1 MALSNSLKT
10 QFAKI
15 MSASDVDTQKKKT
28 RTGTAVEYEG
38 RIYVQLDGS
47 DQLTPLADRI
57 AGVKDGDRVTIEIE
71 NHSASLTGN
80 LSDPAAGTTTVA
92 GIEHQVE
99 EFNVIIANK
108 ADIDQLNAAQAKI
121 DELEANDVTITGKLD
136 AVEADI
142 GELEADNV
150 TINDKLTANEAEIE
164 DLKVTKLDAAHA
176 DITYA
181 KIDFANIGDAAIENF
196 FSKSGMIKDLV
207 VSSGTVTGELV
218 GVTIKGDLIE
228 GGTVVADKL
237 VILGDDG
244 LYYKLNT
251 NGETVTS
258 EQTEYNSLSGTIITA
273 KSITAE
279 KIAVDD
285 LVAFGATIGGFHIT
299 TDSLYSGVKESIDNS
314 TPGVFMDS
322 EGNFSLGDQD
332 DYLKFFKDT
341 DGNWKLQ
348 ISASSVNISSSQT
361 NVEEVLDDIQ
371 NEIDGLDTIYTTKTE
386 FQQTTN
392 SISASVSEVS
402 QTANSA
408 LQKATSV
415 EVTANGLTTTV
426 SEVSD
431 VADAALESAQAT
443 ASDLAD
449 FTNAVNADL
458 SDLQSQIDGSIQTW
472 FYAGVPTL
480 TNEPASEWT
489 TTELKNNHLGD
500 LYYDTDTDY
509 AYRFML
515 QNGVYSWDRIQD
527 SDAVKALQDAAKAQD
542 TADGKRRVFVTTPT
556 PPYDVGDL
564 WVQGSTGD
572 IMRCQ
577 TAKTSS
583 QSYASADWVLAS
595 KYTDDTAANNVATDL
610 NDYKQTVS
618 ATYSTKTELQQTASS
633 ITATV
638 TDISGDVSQL
648 QQTASS
654 LTSSITD
661 LEGNYTQLTQTVD
674 GISSTVSDVEGN
686 VSSLTQTVN
695 GISGTVGDLEG
706 NYSQLSQTVN
716 GFEVSINNANSTANS
731 ALNTANAAKK
741 QVWHHAAGTNG
752 TTGYIGIATIK
763 ITGTYANVPLF
774 FEFTSRN
781 KKSAST
787 WVRFNSVNG
796 TDPTLGS
803 ITADG
808 DINVYIRKTAT
819 STWQL
824 IVQKSEGYDYISV
837 TDFSSGGSYQAA
849 RCTVSWTNSMLTSL
863 PSGCT
868 QATRLAAKRNS
879 ADIDNAAKTAT
890 NYLRFDSSGLC
901 VGNMTGTLGYNALI
915 TSSQYQIRNGST
927 VLSSFGATTIRLGQN
942 SSSAV
947 TYFAGNHGYIRYAS
961 NTFQINSD
969 GAAQLTSGSNLTVR
983 GGAYATTLL
992 GGSSSG
998 SVTIIQGNTVRCSE
1012 TGAGD
1017 KNYTPVYRLNN
1028 PYASN
1033 TKMWTASSSERN
1045 SLINAGWT
1053 SEGTGWYAFA

>member
-80 LSDPAAGTTTVA
+80 LSDPSVGSTTVA
-92 GIEHQVE
+92 GIENQIE
-99 EFNVIIANK
+99 QFNVIIANK

-150 TINDKLTANEAEIE
+150 TINNKLTANEAEIE

-196 FSKSGMIKDLV
+196 FAKSGMIDDLV
-207 VSSGTVTGELV
+207 VSSGTITGTLV

-237 VILGDDG
+237 VIQGEDG

-251 NGETVTS
+251 DGETVST
-258 EQTEYNSLSGTIITA
+258 EQTEYNSLSGTVITA

-279 KIAVDD
+279 KISVDD

-299 TDSLYSGVKESIDNS
+299 TDSLYSGVKESIENS

-443 ASDLAD
+443 ASDLTN

-542 TADGKRRVFVTTPT
+542 TADGKRRVFVAQPM

-564 WVQGSTGD
+564 WAQGSTGD
-572 IMRCQ
+572 LMRCQ
-577 TAKTSS
+577 VAKTAN
-583 QSYASADWVLAS
+583 QSYSSSDWVLAT
-595 KYTDDTAANNVATDL
+595 KYTDDTTADAAAE
-610 NDYKQTVS
+610 
-618 ATYSTKTELQQTASS
+618 AAQTA
-633 ITATV
+633 ITKATEV
-638 TDISGDVSQL
+638 
-648 QQTASS
+648 
-654 LTSSITD
+654 
-661 LEGNYTQLTQTVD
+661 EQTVD
-674 GISSTVSDVEGN
+674 GITTTVSETVQTANEAYTKASQVEQTVDGITTTVTDLNGN
-686 VSSLTQTVN
+686 VSSL
-695 GISGTVGDLEG
+695 E
-706 NYSQLSQTVN
+706 QTVN

-731 ALNTANAAKK
+731 ALSTAQQNGQLLYECQVAPPKDFGMILLTSDRTISDGGNAGYAHI
-741 QVWHHAAGTNG
+741 WGWMGSWSANSG
-752 TTGYIGIATIK
+752 GYIDVMVPLRHTSYNTIVVTQKDNQIATYGSGNGATLRVYKLDEKVRVTLAVKGYAQVKLFVEGKGFTINR
-763 ITGTYANVPLF
+763 TGGNSARGTYIWD
-774 FEFTSRN
+774 SD
-781 KKSAST
+781 SA
-787 WVRFNSVNG
+787 
-796 TDPTLGS
+796 
-803 ITADG
+803 TAQD
-808 DINVYIRKTAT
+808 
-819 STWQL
+819 
-824 IVQKSEGYDYISV
+824 
-837 TDFSSGGSYQAA
+837 
-849 RCTVSWTNSMLTSL
+849 
-863 PSGCT
+863 
-868 QATRLAAKRNS
+868 
-879 ADIDNAAKTAT
+879 AKTAT
-890 NYLRFDSSGLC
+890 NYLRFDSTGLC
-901 VGNMTGTLGYNALI
+901 VGNYAGTLQGNVKIDSDGIDIYCGNTLLAWMNANTIALGENS
-915 TSSQYQIRNGST
+915 TASYIRFSAGAGSIGCGSGGEAYLHANGRD
-927 VLSSFGATTIRLGQN
+927 LSVIGNNLHARGDLATTIGN
-942 SSSAV
+942 STSV
-947 TYFAGNHGYIRYAS
+947 AS
-961 NTFQINSD
+961 VSINS
-969 GAAQLTSGSNLTVR
+969 
-983 GGAYATTLL
+983 
-992 GGSSSG
+992 
-998 SVTIIQGNTVRCSE
+998 GNIYMSKVGNGQQT
-1012 TGAGD
+1012 
-1017 KNYTPVYRLNN
+1017 YTPVYRLNN
-1028 PYASN
+1028 PNQSN
-1033 TKMWTASSSERN
+1033 VKMWTATVTERN
-1045 SLINAGWT
+1045 ALINAGWT
-1053 SEGTGWYAFA
+1053 YEGTGWYAFA

>member
-1 MALSNSLKT
+1 MALSNSLKS

-150 TINDKLTANEAEIE
+150 TINNKLTANEAEIE

-196 FSKSGMIKDLV
+196 FAKSGMIDDLV
-207 VSSGTVTGELV
+207 VSSGTITGTLV

-237 VILGDDG
+237 VIQGEDG

-251 NGETVTS
+251 DGETVST
-258 EQTEYNSLSGTIITA
+258 EQTEYNSLSGTVITA

-279 KIAVDD
+279 KISVDD

-299 TDSLYSGVKESIDNS
+299 TDSLYSGVKESIENS

-443 ASDLAD
+443 ASDLTN

-527 SDAVKALQDAAKAQD
+527 TDAIKALADAAAAQD
-542 TADGKRRVFVTTPT
+542 TADGKRRVFVAQPM

-564 WVQGSTGD
+564 WAQGSTGD
-572 IMRCQ
+572 LMRCQ
-577 TAKTSS
+577 VAKTAN
-583 QSYASADWVLAS
+583 QSYSSSDWVLAT
-595 KYTDDTAANNVATDL
+595 KYTDDTTADAAAEAAQTAITKATEVEQTIDGITT
-610 NDYKQTVS
+610 TVS
-618 ATYSTKTELQQTASS
+618 ETVQTANEAY
-633 ITATV
+633 TKA
-638 TDISGDVSQL
+638 SQV
-648 QQTASS
+648 
-654 LTSSITD
+654 
-661 LEGNYTQLTQTVD
+661 EQTVD
-674 GISSTVSDVEGN
+674 GISSTVSDLDGSM
-686 VSSLTQTVN
+686 SSL
-695 GISGTVGDLEG
+695 E
-706 NYSQLSQTVN
+706 QTVN

-731 ALNTANAAKK
+731 ALSTAQQNGQLLYECQVVPPEDFGMILLTSDMTISHGANVGYAHIWGWMGGWTANS
-741 QVWHHAAGTNG
+741 G
-752 TTGYIGIATIK
+752 GYIDVM
-763 ITGTYANVPLF
+763 VPLRDTSYNTIVVTQKDNQIASYGSGSGATLKVYKLNEKVRVTLAVKGYAQVKLF
-774 FEFTSRN
+774 VEGKGFTINRTGGD
-781 KKSAST
+781 ST
-787 WVRFNSVNG
+787 QG
-796 TDPTLGS
+796 THIWDSDGA
-803 ITADG
+803 TAQD
-808 DINVYIRKTAT
+808 
-819 STWQL
+819 
-824 IVQKSEGYDYISV
+824 
-837 TDFSSGGSYQAA
+837 
-849 RCTVSWTNSMLTSL
+849 
-863 PSGCT
+863 
-868 QATRLAAKRNS
+868 
-879 ADIDNAAKTAT
+879 AKTAT

-927 VLSSFGATTIRLGQN
+927 VLSSFGATDIRLGQN
-942 SSSAV
+942 SSAAT
-947 TYFAGNHGYIRYAS
+947 TYFAGNQGYIQYAS
-961 NTFQINSD
+961 NTFRIRSD
-969 GAAQLTSGSNLTVR
+969 GAMGVTSGSNLTVQ

-1012 TGAGD
+1012 TGTGTQ
-1017 KNYTPVYRLNN
+1017 NYTPIYRLNN
-1028 PYASN
+1028 PYSAN
-1033 TKMWTASSSERN
+1033 TKMWTASWNERN

>member
-1 MALSNSLKT
+1 MALSNSLKS

-150 TINDKLTANEAEIE
+150 TINNKLTANEAEIE

-196 FSKSGMIKDLV
+196 FAKSGMIDDLV
-207 VSSGTVTGELV
+207 VSSGTITGTLV

-237 VILGDDG
+237 VIQGEDG

-251 NGETVTS
+251 DGETVST
-258 EQTEYNSLSGTIITA
+258 EQTEYNSLSGTVITA

-279 KIAVDD
+279 KISVDD

-299 TDSLYSGVKESIDNS
+299 TDSLYSGVKESIENS

-443 ASDLAD
+443 ASDLTN

-564 WVQGSTGD
+564 WAQGSTGD
-572 IMRCQ
+572 LMRCQ
-577 TAKTSS
+577 VAKTAN
-583 QSYASADWVLAS
+583 QSYSSSDWVLAT
-595 KYTDDTAANNVATDL
+595 KYTDDTVADAAAEAAQTAITKATEVE
-610 NDYKQTVS
+610 QTVDGITTTVS
-618 ATYSTKTELQQTASS
+618 ETVQTANEAY
-633 ITATV
+633 TKA
-638 TDISGDVSQL
+638 SQV
-648 QQTASS
+648 
-654 LTSSITD
+654 
-661 LEGNYTQLTQTVD
+661 EQTVD
-674 GISSTVSDVEGN
+674 GISSTVTDLDGSM
-686 VSSLTQTVN
+686 SSLT
-695 GISGTVGDLEG
+695 
-706 NYSQLSQTVN
+706 QTVN

-731 ALNTANAAKK
+731 ALSAANGAKK
-741 QVWHHAAGTNG
+741 QLWHHAVGTNG
-752 TTGYIGIATIK
+752 TAGYIGIATIK
-763 ITGTYANVPLF
+763 ITGTYANVPMYYAF
-774 FEFTSRN
+774 ANRGQQQTN
-781 KKSAST
+781 V

-796 TDPTLGS
+796 TDPTLN
-803 ITADG
+803 ILQADG
-808 DINVYIRKTAT
+808 SMNIYIRKTAT
-819 STWQL
+819 SSWEV
-824 IVQKSEGYDYISV
+824 IVQKSESWDYISV
-837 TDFSSGGSYQAA
+837 TDFNNGGSYQGSRVTTAWA
-849 RCTVSWTNSMLTSL
+849 NNFYTSL

-927 VLSSFGATTIRLGQN
+927 VLSSFGATDIHLGQN

-947 TYFAGNHGYIRYAS
+947 THFAGNQGYIQYAN
-961 NTFQINSD
+961 NTFRIRSD
-969 GAAQLTSGSNLTVR
+969 GAMGVTSGSNLTVQ

-1012 TGAGD
+1012 TGTGTQ
-1017 KNYTPVYRLNN
+1017 NYTPIYRLNN
-1028 PYASN
+1028 PYSAN
-1033 TKMWTASSSERN
+1033 TKMWTASWNERN
-1045 SLINAGWT
+1045 SLINVGWT